1 MLRYQQINKAV
12 LPSTV
17 TSHGALHIF
26 YAIIKIRIHNI
37 NESYILSR
45 KLMYRGLMHDI
56 ENYVTVLLFSFFHTS
71 PQTETAFKHNKVKT
85 CGLISSYRLLQ
96 KMV

>member
-1 MLRYQQINKAV
+1 
-12 LPSTV
+12 
-17 TSHGALHIF
+17 
-26 YAIIKIRIHNI
+26 
-37 NESYILSR
+37 
-45 KLMYRGLMHDI
+45 MYRGHMHDI